1 MIPQRLPLLAV
12 FTVATVAAVG
22 LLAWWTRGPRQPA
35 GLQFV
40 DPTTGL
46 GLDRVLRCGS
56 PEKFW
61 ILENVGSGCALLDA
75 NGDGR
80 LDIFLPSPG
89 WVEDNAVTGQGP
101 ALYLQL
107 PGGAFEDRTVE
118 AGLTSVTWQTGV
130 AVGDMD
136 NDGNPDLFVS
146 CYGKDQ
152 LYRNVGNARFR
163 EVSRPMGLTSTGFSS
178 SAVFLDFDRDGYLD
192 LYVAGYVRFKPDLPA
207 NGEKPCLQNGVPVAC
222 APGLHEPEPD
232 RLYHNE
238 AGERFVEVSE
248 RWGISGTQGGY
259 GLGVAAG
266 DFDGDGWPDIYVAN
280 DTTANFL
287 WRNVEGTGFEDVAL
301 WTGAAL
307 SDWGQGQ
314 AGMGVEVADADSDG
328 HVDIFVTNY
337 SHEFNAYYRNLGDG
351 TFEDA
356 THAAGFAA
364 GSYPFLGWGVRL
376 ADLDQDGDLD
386 LVAANGHVHP
396 RASEIHANLTY
407 PQRCLF
413 YLNDGHGH
421 FTEQGLHLGDAAATP
436 RCHRGLAVGD
446 LDNDG
451 DLDILLSVIDAG
463 PVVLRNEGSPR
474 GSWVSFRLQGTRSN
488 RDAIGA
494 RVTLTAQGRTQFREV
509 TRGGGYLSA
518 QDPRLYFGLHTATQV
533 ESLQIKWPSG
543 AVDEIGPLEA
553 RKRYRVVEGGKS
565 SELRIEKSE

>member
-207 NGEKPCLQNGVPVAC
+207 NGEKPCLQNGVPVRNARRLR
-222 APGLHEPEPD
+222 PG
-232 RLYHNE
+232 R
-238 AGERFVEVSE
+238 R
-248 RWGISGTQGGY
+248 R
-259 GLGVAAG
+259 
-266 DFDGDGWPDIYVAN
+266 
-280 DTTANFL
+280 
-287 WRNVEGTGFEDVAL
+287 
-301 WTGAAL
+301 
-307 SDWGQGQ
+307 
-314 AGMGVEVADADSDG
+314 
-328 HVDIFVTNY
+328 
-337 SHEFNAYYRNLGDG
+337 
-351 TFEDA
+351 
-356 THAAGFAA
+356 
-364 GSYPFLGWGVRL
+364 
-376 ADLDQDGDLD
+376 
-386 LVAANGHVHP
+386 
-396 RASEIHANLTY
+396 
-407 PQRCLF
+407 
-413 YLNDGHGH
+413 
-421 FTEQGLHLGDAAATP
+421 
-436 RCHRGLAVGD
+436 RGL
-446 LDNDG
+446 
-451 DLDILLSVIDAG
+451 
-463 PVVLRNEGSPR
+463 RR
-474 GSWVSFRLQGTRSN
+474 
-488 RDAIGA
+488 
-494 RVTLTAQGRTQFREV
+494 
-509 TRGGGYLSA
+509 
-518 QDPRLYFGLHTATQV
+518 
-533 ESLQIKWPSG
+533 
-543 AVDEIGPLEA
+543 
-553 RKRYRVVEGGKS
+553 
-565 SELRIEKSE
+565 